1 MPKKSSMR
9 YSLCVHCNH
18 VSNHF
23 SVDLYAEMPPL
34 SFFLPEKVCKI
45 ELVQHLY
52 SVCGIWLR
60 SALNAFPEINHH
72 FSFLSLSLRH
82 CILYLQQLS
91 VGDIV
96 YCTVSSYRNIAG
108 VVVRVLATHPPN
120 VRVFHDLNAKVCQ
133 NKNVHFPSLLQKYH
147 LSLSVCQSVPNHS
160 NIHEL
165 CIFFVGFS
173 AWFGS
178 KTNYRSCGQ
187 HTFAAMQWH
196 SVLWNYRI
204 IWNWRSYGG
213 RHERPILSTK
223 ICQP

>member
-1 MPKKSSMR
+1 MCPLQS
-9 YSLCVHCNH
+9 CVQ
-18 VSNHF
+18 
-23 SVDLYAEMPPL
+23 
-34 SFFLPEKVCKI
+34 SFFRRFVCRDATI
-45 ELVQHLY
+45 EFLLTGESLQD
-52 SVCGIWLR
+52 R
-60 SALNAFPEINHH
+60 TRAAFIFGLWYLITFRIEC
-72 FSFLSLSLRH
+72 FSWNQSSFFFSLSLSLRH